1 MARALRV
8 AYVRTMIDETIL
20 ARARVAS
27 EVIAPL
33 AVQIRSRIA
42 DCPRLRSRRSCAP
55 GVFKLLVPQ
64 TFGGSQAHPATMV
77 AVIEEI
83 ARADGSAAWCTM
95 VGATSGLMSMHLD
108 EAVAREVYGPDDAV
122 TSGVFAPMG
131 RAVATDGGY
140 RVTGRWPF
148 SSGCEHS
155 KWRMGGAI
163 VMGEGGPAELLP
175 TGAPDVR
182 SMLFR
187 ADETRVIPR
196 HLGHER
202 APRHGQP
209 RRGGH
214 GRHRP
219 ARAELLAPDGHADTC
234 RIHSSVLRRARLRRR
249 RRRPRH
255 RARCDRL
262 VRRHGDVEDAPG
274 QQANARAP
282 RPRADGC
289 RQGRGEAAQ
298 RPGLPVRG
306 RRGGRGGPVSP
317 PRARLRLAACH
328 AAEES
333 AAVVAIAYKA
343 GGGAAIYAKSPLQRY
358 FRDAHVVTHH
368 IMVNDVAT
376 TLAGRVLLGVE
387 SDTTTL

>member
-1 MARALRV
+1 MRA
-8 AYVRTMIDETIL
+8 
-20 ARARVAS
+20 
-27 EVIAPL
+27 
-33 AVQIRSRIA
+33 
-42 DCPRLRSRRSCAP
+42 

-163 VMGEGGPAELLP
+163 VMGEGGPAERLP
-175 TGAPDVR
+175 NGAPDVR

-187 ADETRVIPR
+187 ADETRVIDTWDTSGLRGTGSHDVEVTDVLVPR
-196 HLGHER
+196 ERSFSLLTGAPTHAGYTLPFFGVLASGVAAVGLGIAR
-202 APRHGQP
+202 AAIDSFVAMAKSKTPPGSKRTLA
-209 RRGGH
+209 
-214 GRHRP
+214 HRDLVQMDV
-219 ARAELLAPDGHADTC
+219 ARAEAK
-234 RIHSSVLRRARLRRR
+234 LRS
-249 RRRPRH
+249 
-255 RARCDRL
+255 
-262 VRRHGDVEDAPG
+262 
-274 QQANARAP
+274 ARAFLY
-282 RPRADGC
+282 
-289 RQGRGEAAQ
+289 EAVEEAVAA
-298 RPGLPVRG
+298 PSLLT
-306 RRGGRGGPVSP
+306 
-317 PRARLRLAACH
+317 RARLRLAACH

>member
-1 MARALRV
+1 VLDV
-8 AYVRTMIDETIL
+8 TYVRTMIDETIL
-20 ARARVAS
+20 ARARVAA

-33 AVQIRSRIA
+33 AVQIEKDR
-42 DCPRLRSRRSCAP
+42 RLPAAAVEALVRA

-108 EAVAREVYGPDDAV
+108 EAVAREVYGPEDAV

-175 TGAPDVR
+175 NGAPDVR

-187 ADETRVIPR
+187 ADETRVIDTWDTSGLRGTGSHDVEVTDVVVPR
-196 HLGHER
+196 ERSFSLLTGTPTHAGYTLPFFGVLASGVAAVGLGI
-202 APRHGQP
+202 
-209 RRGGH
+209 
-214 GRHRP
+214 
-219 ARAELLAPDGHADTC
+219 ARAAIDSFVAMAKSKTPPGSKRTLAHRDLVQMDVAKAEAK
-234 RIHSSVLRRARLRRR
+234 LRS
-249 RRRPRH
+249 
-255 RARCDRL
+255 
-262 VRRHGDVEDAPG
+262 
-274 QQANARAP
+274 ARAFLY
-282 RPRADGC
+282 
-289 RQGRGEAAQ
+289 EAVEEAVAA
-298 RPGLPVRG
+298 PSLVT
-306 RRGGRGGPVSP
+306 
-317 PRARLRLAACH
+317 RARLRLAACH

-333 AAVVAIAYKA
+333 AGVVAIAYKA
-343 GGGAAIYAKSPLQRY
+343 GGGAAIYSKSPLQRH

>member
-1 MARALRV
+1 MLDV
-8 AYVRTMIDETIL
+8 TYVRTMIDETIL
-20 ARARVAS
+20 ARARVAA

-33 AVQIRSRIA
+33 AVQIEKDR
-42 DCPRLRSRRSCAP
+42 RLPAAAVEALVRA

-108 EAVAREVYGPDDAV
+108 EAVAREVYGPEDAV

-175 TGAPDVR
+175 NGAPDVR

-187 ADETRVIPR
+187 ADETRVIDTWDTSGLRGTGSHDVEVTDVVVPR
-196 HLGHER
+196 ERSFSLLTGTPTHAGYTLPFFGVLASGVAAVGLGI
-202 APRHGQP
+202 
-209 RRGGH
+209 
-214 GRHRP
+214 
-219 ARAELLAPDGHADTC
+219 ARAAIDSFVAMAKSKTPPGSKRTLAHRDLVQMDVAKAEAK
-234 RIHSSVLRRARLRRR
+234 LRS
-249 RRRPRH
+249 
-255 RARCDRL
+255 
-262 VRRHGDVEDAPG
+262 
-274 QQANARAP
+274 ARAFLY
-282 RPRADGC
+282 
-289 RQGRGEAAQ
+289 EAVEEAVAA
-298 RPGLPVRG
+298 PSLVT
-306 RRGGRGGPVSP
+306 
-317 PRARLRLAACH
+317 RARLRLAACH

-333 AAVVAIAYKA
+333 AGVVAIAYKA
-343 GGGAAIYAKSPLQRY
+343 GGGAAIYSKSPLQRH